1 MESLERVARMQ
12 DDKLGK
18 KWFGDCLGRERRADM
33 LQIKRLDNAE
43 GEFVALGVR
52 R

>member
-1 MESLERVARMQ
+1 MERVARMQ
-12 DDKLGK
+12 DDKPGT
-18 KWFGDCLGRERRADM
+18 KWFGDCLGGARRASM
-33 LQIKRLDNAE
+33 MKIKRLDNAE